1 MIPKVPLS
9 STVEAGSFRP
19 VRKHPLM
26 LVCSE
31 SGPNE
36 AQPCS
41 ALQPHACSHHQ
52 LPNSQLNR
60 CLGKQL
66 SCLSECSAQSFN
78 SGRGEPSYTCRQK
91 PSGDEFGSHLLQLPH
106 DPFSDQS
113 KSMVLQPLPKML
125 CSPGPESH
133 GKWCFPI

>member
-1 MIPKVPLS
+1 MVYYRLREGRLYCLLPALALPLPLPPPLRVSNSQSDASQNRPLETQRSSEVISKVPHS
-9 STVEAGSFRP
+9 GIVEAGSFKP

-26 LVCSE
+26 LLCFE

-60 CLGKQL
+60 CLGEQL
-66 SCLSECSAQSFN
+66 SCLGECSAQSFN
-78 SGRGEPSYTCRQK
+78 NGRGELSYTHR
-91 PSGDEFGSHLLQLPH
+91 
-106 DPFSDQS
+106 
-113 KSMVLQPLPKML
+113 
-125 CSPGPESH
+125 
-133 GKWCFPI
+133 